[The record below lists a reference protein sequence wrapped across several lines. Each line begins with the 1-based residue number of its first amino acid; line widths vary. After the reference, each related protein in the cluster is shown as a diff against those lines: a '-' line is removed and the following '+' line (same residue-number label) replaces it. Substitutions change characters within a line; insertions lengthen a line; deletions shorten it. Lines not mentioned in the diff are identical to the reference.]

1 MMFVSSTSTRQVPL
15 EELELLITELQ
26 SSLPDG
32 FVFYLFMVFWGFF
45 LLVLFFMGRDGFT
58 LLNLCFFLF
67 HLAIVLAVLRFT
79 TSLYSS
85 IFLKRLIFH

>member
-32 FVFYLFMVFWGFF
+32 FVFYLFMVFWGGFF
-45 LLVLFFMGRDGFT
+45 VSFIFYGKGWIH

>member
-32 FVFYLFMVFWGFF
+32 FVFYLFMVFWGGFF
-45 LLVLFFMGRDGFT
+45 VSFIFYGKGWIHIAQSLFFPLSFGHCIGCPSIYDLFV
-58 LLNLCFFLF
+58 FFN
-67 HLAIVLAVLRFT
+67 I
-79 TSLYSS
+79 S
-85 IFLKRLIFH
+85 

>member
-32 FVFYLFMVFWGFF
+32 FVFYLFMVF

-58 LLNLCFFLF
+58 LLNLCFIL
-67 HLAIVLAVLRFT
+67 LLSVLSNNSDDTINVVQ
-79 TSLYSS
+79 
-85 IFLKRLIFH
+85 